1 MSQPLTI
8 MKALIK
14 LIKEKF
20 LKLIDST
27 IKHLESIRYKITN
40 KEEEKLGYTSLSPIN
55 TKDENCHYSRALLW
69 ALENRKN
76 EDIKN
81 IALTGP
87 YGAGKSTILK
97 TFQHNY
103 KGKDLRFLNI
113 SLATFKDEEPRFDKN
128 NKEVKVDKTELLRL
142 IEISILEQIFYHE
155 EDKKI
160 PDSRFKKIK
169 SYSFTKL
176 FSLSIGY
183 LLFIIALYN
192 YINPHFIQTI
202 FKDTPL
208 HNKLCD
214 IVHYFSI
221 FIIIIGSF
229 FIILKSVRIISA
241 ITLNKLKIQNA
252 EIGIGDQLNKSILNH
267 HIDEILYF
275 FSIRP
280 YNVIIIEDL
289 DRFRETEIF
298 TKLRELNL
306 LLNNSEKT
314 KRKEIVFLY
323 AVRDDMFTDKE
334 RTKFFDFIIPVIPVI
349 NSSNSSEILLKKK
362 KEFGF
367 NLSDSLIED
376 ISFFI
381 DDMRLLHNISNE
393 FYLYSKKLN
402 GTLNQDKLFAII
414 TYKNIYPNDFMQL
427 SYNEGDLYE
436 IFNSKSIFIKNSLK
450 KIDEEINVAKSQ
462 IKEYENLFIDNI
474 KDLRLLYLF
483 RVLNTLPDFQSFVI
497 NGSTISIDKIVEDI
511 NFSYI
516 TSDNYKYSQFTSGY
530 YELSNEIKS
539 FCTKFSE
546 IEKEI
551 DQKKSYAEKEK
562 EIAELKNGRITS
574 LKNKIQ
580 ELEKQK
586 QKTRYSKIAELL
598 KSNNFTGINI
608 SKNIDLKLI
617 TILLLNSYIAED
629 YIDYISLFHEESIS
643 RSDYQFHIS
652 VKNSIKQPFNFK
664 LSKIEKL
671 LSKINPLDFQTEY
684 ILNYDLLDFL
694 LTHQDKYKTKLES
707 IFNKLKDESDISIE
721 FIKGYF
727 ETSQK
732 LNLFINILCDKWNNI
747 WGYIETSVDFTDE
760 LRNSI
765 FKSIIDNGNIDAIVE
780 ISNQSSFTKVILS
793 NPLFLNITENHK
805 KLKEIIEALNILFT
819 QIDFENSTDKML
831 FFIYKN
837 QYYQINIDMITSI
850 LKKFGEFNQVDFDNS
865 NFFAIKNSKVE
876 ELAKYVGENINTYIE
891 NVYLKITS
899 NVNEEEKHLIELLNS
914 KNIDIKN
921 KERIISQ
928 VKTKINRLS
937 TINNIEL
944 YSKILEN
951 NLLYPSWANL
961 LHEYTNQDIDEEE
974 DTKLEITQ
982 STIDFINI
990 IENAEEL
997 SKTKISTDET
1007 TKPTYLKF
1015 WRKILQN
1022 DKIEDTSYT
1031 LIIKS
1036 SPWWYS
1042 NLSFEIISDNK
1053 IKLLIDN
1060 NCLNPIAET
1069 FNLLK
1074 EYSDGLNIYLLETKK
1089 KTYLKILDQ
1098 LEFDS
1103 DDIELILKSSLLDN
1117 SEKLTIINN
1126 CPDNVITTNS
1136 DLNLLSSILITDDN
1150 LTVNN
1155 TILSLILK
1163 NNHISV
1169 IERLKL
1175 FNKNHKKFGLGFI
1188 ENYLKNLGNEY
1199 AQITDKSRRAKIAK
1213 TADNSQLLN
1222 ILKNKGYISTFSDK
1236 DSHYSINHKRK

>member
-1 MSQPLTI
+1 M
-8 MKALIK
+8 
-14 LIKEKF
+14 KEKF

-27 IKHLESIRYKITN
+27 IKFLESIQYQLTN
-40 KEEEKLGYTSLSPIN
+40 KEKEKLGYTSLSPII
-55 TKDENCHYSRALLW
+55 TKEENCHYSKALLW

-103 KGKDLRFLNI
+103 KGKDLKFLNI
-113 SLATFKDEEPRFDKN
+113 SLATFKDEEPRFN
-128 NKEVKVDKTELLRL
+128 ENGEEIKVDKTELLRL

-155 EDKKI
+155 EDKNI

-176 FSLSIGY
+176 IFLAIGY

-202 FKDTPL
+202 LRDTPL
-208 HNKLCD
+208 NNEVCD
-214 IVHYFSI
+214 FIHYLSL
-221 FIIIIGSF
+221 FIIIIGLF

-241 ITLNKLKIQNA
+241 VTLNKLKIQNA
-252 EIGIGDQLNKSILNH
+252 EIGVGDQLNKSILNH

-275 FSIRP
+275 FSITP

-349 NSSNSSEILLKKK
+349 NSSNSGEILLKKK
-362 KEFGF
+362 KEFDF
-367 NLSDSLIED
+367 NLSNSLIED

-402 GTLNQDKLFAII
+402 DTLNQDKLFAII

-427 SYNEGDLYE
+427 SYNEGNLYE
-436 IFNSKSIFIKNSLK
+436 IFNSKAIFIKNSLN
-450 KIDEEINVAKSQ
+450 KIDDEINDIKNQ
-462 IKEYENLFIDNI
+462 IIEYNKLYINNI

-483 RVLNTLPDFQSFVI
+483 RVLNTLPEFRSFII
-497 NGSTISIDKIVEDI
+497 NNHTISIDEMVEDI

-516 TSDNYKYSQFTSGY
+516 TSDNYKYNKLYAQSYS
-530 YELSNEIKS
+530 LSNRTTDLS
-539 FCTKFSE
+539 TKFSE
-546 IEKEI
+546 IEEKI
-551 DQKKSYAEKEK
+551 DPNKSYAEKEK
-562 EIAELKNGRITS
+562 EIIELKNGRISS
-574 LKNKIQ
+574 LKNKIN
-580 ELEKQK
+580 ELDKQK
-586 QKTRYSKIAELL
+586 SIIRNYKIAELL
-598 KSNNFTGINI
+598 KLNNFNEINI
-608 SKNIDLKLI
+608 SKDINPKLI
-617 TILLLNSYIAED
+617 TILLRNSYIAED

-671 LSKINPLDFQTEY
+671 LPKINPLDFQTEY

-694 LTHQDKYKTKLES
+694 LTHQDKYKAQLES

-721 FIKGYF
+721 FIKGNF

-747 WGYIETSVDFTDE
+747 WGYIESSVDFTDE

-819 QIDFENSTDKML
+819 QIDFENSTDEML
-831 FFIYKN
+831 SFIYKN

-850 LKKFGEFNQVDFDNS
+850 IKKFGEFNQVDFDNS

-876 ELAKYVGENINTYIE
+876 ELATYIEENINKYIE
-891 NVYLKITS
+891 RVYLKIAS
-899 NVNEEEKHLIELLNS
+899 NVNEKEKNLIELLNH

-921 KERIISQ
+921 KERIITQ
-928 VKTKINRLS
+928 VKTKIAKLS
-937 TINNIEL
+937 TISNTEL
-944 YSKILEN
+944 YPIILKN
-951 NLLYPSWANL
+951 NLLHPSWENL
-961 LHEYTNQDIDEEE
+961 LHEYTNQDIGEEE
-974 DTKLEITQ
+974 DTELEITQ
-982 STIDFINI
+982 STIDFINV

-997 SKTKISTDET
+997 SKTKIPIVET
-1007 TKPTYLKF
+1007 TKALYLKF
-1015 WRKILQN
+1015 WQNILQTDGIN
-1022 DKIEDTSYT
+1022 DLSYN

-1036 SPWWYS
+1036 NPWLFNS
-1042 NLSFEIISDNK
+1042 LRFDLISDEKIIS
-1053 IKLLIDN
+1053 LIN
-1060 NCLNPIAET
+1060 SNFIAPTTEN
-1069 FNLLK
+1069 FNSLK
-1074 EYSDGLNIYLLETKK
+1074 ESSEGLNIYLLERK
-1089 KTYLKILDQ
+1089 KTPYLTLLNQ

-1103 DDIELILKSSLLDN
+1103 SDLILILQSSLLDN

-1136 DLNLLSSILITDDN
+1136 NLKLLSPILITNDN
-1150 LTVNN
+1150 LTVND
-1155 TILSLILK
+1155 TILSSILN

-1175 FNKNHKKFGLGFI
+1175 FNKNYKKYNLGFI
-1188 ENYLKNLGNEY
+1188 ENYLENLGNEY
-1199 AQITDKSRRAKIAK
+1199 AQITDKSRKARIAK
-1213 TADNSQLLN
+1213 NADNGQLLN
-1222 ILKNKGYISTFSDK
+1222 ILVSKGYISSFSDK
-1236 DSHYSINHKRK
+1236 DTHYRVNHKRT